1 MLNNPKLYE
10 INTRVW
16 IKKFGP
22 DAKIKDIPVTAL
34 SDLKEKGINFIWLL
48 GLWKTC
54 RDNIDETCFT
64 PELVKQYNAALKD
77 WTRDDVIGSPFAID
91 DYVINPDLGTE
102 ADVLQLKKTLN
113 DLGMAL
119 ILDFVPNHFGSTSR
133 VLRDNPEVF
142 LSVDKKSFEEEPH
155 TYFSS
160 PFHKNQFFAHGRDP
174 FFPAWRDTVQL
185 NYFNPFTRDYMSGVL
200 QNISQLCDGVRCS
213 MSMLIL
219 NNVFGNT
226 WSGAADQ
233 HKYPETN
240 DEFWQSA
247 IKEIKSFNPGFI
259 FIAETYWNLERSL
272 QNLGF
277 DYTTD
282 KVLYDKLKNNG
293 ANEIRGHLT
302 ADMNMQQKSVRFVE
316 KYEEER
322 ALHAFGHDKSMAAA
336 VIATTIPGLTLYQDG
351 QWEGRKQKQPL
362 QLGREAQAQFHPKV
376 EKFYKKLLQITNDRA
391 FKDGI
396 WELLFCHRAWDDNGT
411 SSNMLAWKWKLAVRN
426 VLVVVNYSPVQSQCL
441 LKFPVSIA
449 DDRVLL
455 NDVLNDKIYI
465 RSLAEVLEKGLY
477 IDLPPYKSHIFV
489 FDEEYA
495 DSGNYY

>member
-1 MLNNPKLYE
+1 
-10 INTRVW
+10 
-16 IKKFGP
+16 
-22 DAKIKDIPVTAL
+22 
-34 SDLKEKGINFIWLL
+34 
-48 GLWKTC
+48 
-54 RDNIDETCFT
+54 
-64 PELVKQYNAALKD
+64 
-77 WTRDDVIGSPFAID
+77 
-91 DYVINPDLGTE
+91 
-102 ADVLQLKKTLN
+102 
-113 DLGMAL
+113 
-119 ILDFVPNHFGSTSR
+119 
-133 VLRDNPEVF
+133 
-142 LSVDKKSFEEEPH
+142 
-155 TYFSS
+155 
-160 PFHKNQFFAHGRDP
+160 
-174 FFPAWRDTVQL
+174 
-185 NYFNPFTRDYMSGVL
+185 
-200 QNISQLCDGVRCS
+200 

-293 ANEIRGHLT
+293 ANEIRGELT

-362 QLGREAQAQFHPKV
+362 QLRREAQSQFHPKV

-495 DSGNYY
+495 DSGTYY